1 MGTMACPSQTHVF
14 AGKPIHILTPK
25 KFILVGTL
33 ITRTML
39 QAGKADI
46 IAKEM
51 VHYSLGPGFGRNEM
65 ETVRGGQDGCGQP
78 IIYSEHEDD

>member
-1 MGTMACPSQTHVF
+1 
-14 AGKPIHILTPK
+14 
-25 KFILVGTL
+25 
-33 ITRTML
+33 ML

-51 VHYSLGPGFGRNEM
+51 VHYSLGPGFGRNKM

-78 IIYSEHEDD
+78 IIYSEHEDDWREKVELDLTPSKKPFPFNGAPKE